1 MCFPYFCHCKYNKQ
15 ITPLLQWVFLM
26 VCTFSYGH
34 LFLVSI
40 FYHLTF
46 EKNQVHIG
54 NLTNC
59 RKILLLIKF
68 YLNKKR
74 GGQQRKLTSTIQVS
88 LLKYTV
94 VFLLSCGRLSLQFTS
109 FCCLL
114 FICLFA
120 FLTTTNFCCQ
130 RMQGAYKMC
139 SY

>member
-1 MCFPYFCHCKYNKQ
+1 MCFPAFFILN
-15 ITPLLQWVFLM
+15 ITNQSHHHFIGVFLM
-26 VCTFSYGH
+26 VYTFSYGH

-46 EKNQVHIG
+46 EKNQVHTG

-59 RKILLLIKF
+59 GQILPLIKL

-74 GGQQRKLTSTIQVS
+74 EGQQRKLPNTIQVS

-130 RMQGAYKMC
+130 RMQGTYKMC

>member
-1 MCFPYFCHCKYNKQ
+1 MCFPYFCHCKYNKP
-15 ITPLLQWVFLM
+15 ITPLLQWDFLM

-46 EKNQVHIG
+46 EKNQVHTG

-59 RKILLLIKF
+59 RKILLL
-68 YLNKKR
+68 
-74 GGQQRKLTSTIQVS
+74 RKLTSTIQVS

-130 RMQGAYKMC
+130 RMQGAYKIC